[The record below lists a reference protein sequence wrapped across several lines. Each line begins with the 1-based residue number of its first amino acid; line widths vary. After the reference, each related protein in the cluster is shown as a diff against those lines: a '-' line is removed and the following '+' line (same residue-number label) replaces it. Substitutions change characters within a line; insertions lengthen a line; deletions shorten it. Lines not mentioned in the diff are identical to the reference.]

1 MEQLK
6 MDQEIIFTIKDKNY
20 IYIVY
25 PKHLSIKNLEYNDQ
39 IFKDLKLDKY
49 KFFSNCYGY
58 EPGVGSWPESKNED
72 YFALTKVVE
81 ALFPYCDEVT
91 VDGNIVY
98 SKSKNT
104 IFKKSESSISSSKL
118 ESSDII
124 DFESIIQTTKIKLT
138 FI

>member
-6 MDQEIIFTIKDKNY
+6 MGQEIIFTIKDKNY

-49 KFFSNCYGY
+49 KFFSDCYGY
-58 EPGVGSWPESKNED
+58 EPGVGSWPESKNGD
-72 YFALTKVVE
+72 YFALTKVVVT
-81 ALFPYCDEVT
+81 LFPYCDEVT

-118 ESSDII
+118 EFSDTI